1 LCELQTLWQ
10 LLKHISN
17 NSFVMVDF
25 LVIVGNFLTIGLPAI
40 DESLDA
46 LLQAMQDFPKEAFF
60 GTTLSIAKSLGLVL
74 ALCVGSYEAWMMMLG
89 RRGMDVMKLLR
100 IVGLSFCITF
110 SSFICSSLAS
120 PGRHLEKS
128 AKAMAKSMNNRVA
141 MQEKMV
147 AKLQKKYVE
156 RLSAVQDSLE
166 KAKQVQEIGED
177 AGIFDKIAYTVKN
190 LGDIIENNLK
200 YVAVVAETKMS
211 EWINDIIRFLGELI
225 FQMSYYGMFVA
236 QRAFMTILG
245 IFCPVA
251 FALSIV
257 PPWANAW
264 SQWISKYLSLSLW
277 GMVIY
282 ICVYY
287 VDFIL
292 LYCLQK
298 DVTAYTALLGTVNN
312 SWAQIGTLGMQGIGS
327 TCLYAMGMLVGAF
340 MLKFVPEVCSW
351 LIPGGVSSSIGSAMG
366 GAATQGLSMAGS
378 TAGSIVGG
386 AGGAAIGGAV
396 VASSIAGAYN
406 QARSEGGSKMG
417 SFGTAI
423 ISQTPLGKGYASGSN
438 SAENYSNARSKNN
451 NSKGNK

>member
-1 LCELQTLWQ
+1 
-10 LLKHISN
+10 
-17 NSFVMVDF
+17 M
-25 LVIVGNFLTIGLPAI
+25 
-40 DESLDA
+40 
-46 LLQAMQDFPKEAFF
+46 
-60 GTTLSIAKSLGLVL
+60 
-74 ALCVGSYEAWMMMLG
+74 
-89 RRGMDVMKLLR
+89 
-100 IVGLSFCITF
+100 
-110 SSFICSSLAS
+110 
-120 PGRHLEKS
+120 
-128 AKAMAKSMNNRVA
+128 
-141 MQEKMV
+141 
-147 AKLQKKYVE
+147 
-156 RLSAVQDSLE
+156 
-166 KAKQVQEIGED
+166 
-177 AGIFDKIAYTVKN
+177 
-190 LGDIIENNLK
+190 
-200 YVAVVAETKMS
+200 VAETKMS
-211 EWINDIIRFLGELI
+211 EWINDVIRFLGELI

-386 AGGAAIGGAV
+386 AGCAAIGGAV
-396 VASSIAGAYN
+396 VASSVAGAYN